1 MTVIELIEKLKKYPE
16 NAQVAVYCD
25 MSEDSDMPSKVQL
38 LSKQEGPY
46 NKGDDVWFLYDLPD
60 EEKIVFIK

>member
-16 NAQVAVYCD
+16 NAQVAVYSE
-25 MSEDSDMPSKVQL
+25 MYEDSDMPSKVQL